1 MIDILTFTAPYV
13 LLIAITSLIHYRL
26 GYQTGVNSTIQ
37 SLRHFEPQAVDNAIR
52 KIKSA
57 ADAEFRQ

>member
-1 MIDILTFTAPYV
+1 MIDILTFTALYV
-13 LLIAITSLIHYRL
+13 FMTAVVSYIHYRL
-26 GYQTGVNSTIQ
+26 GYQTGVSSTIQ
-37 SLRHFEPQAVDNAIR
+37 SLRHFEPQAVDSAIR